1 MTKFVDCGDEIWRH
15 GVLAYRQKKCHLS
28 LSKEKR
34 NKFKQANTIK
44 VILQAKNKNW
54 AKRVSFRKI
63 QDGSQIGHMTSRI
76 PSCAITKY
84 PISQTAML

>member
-15 GVLAYRQKKCHLS
+15 GVLAYKQKKCHLS

-44 VILQAKNKNW
+44 VY
-54 AKRVSFRKI
+54 FT
-63 QDGSQIGHMTSRI
+63 SQERELG
-76 PSCAITKY
+76 KKGKF
-84 PISQTAML
+84 